1 MPYILQTDRLT
12 KIIGEKELVR
22 DVDLH
27 VRKGEIYGFLGPNGA
42 GKTTVMKLVT
52 NLWKPTGG
60 CVLLFGEPLTPTS
73 YGVLKRMGSIIEFP
87 TFYPH
92 MTGRENLQIH
102 CDYMGYSRPKGV
114 EEALEQLELDDAA
127 DRPVGSYSLG
137 MKQRLGIARALLCR
151 PELLI
156 LDEPTNGLD
165 PAGIKQVRDLLKRMR
180 EEYEMTV
187 MVSSHILGEME
198 AMADTVG
205 IIHRGRMREEIS
217 LRELEGRGTS
227 YLHLTVDDPGR
238 ASVLLSDVMHLG
250 SFRVMKGGIIRIYD
264 RQASPPGGGRRPG
277 PAPCGGGGDRKKIGD
292 AGGALFEADIG
303 GGQHMGKLIELE
315 WRKNRIGNWVRWAA
329 LLGAALGLLIFAM
342 AFLGIANDPE
352 TGVPD
357 AAPGHG
363 GISSPIELLTSMCF
377 LVFTGVMLS
386 VFIVGAYQN
395 GTMSLVFSY
404 PVRRQK
410 LLAAQMLAVWIF
422 CFGAL
427 AAAKLLLYGCV
438 LAGSRFLP
446 SAFPLD
452 FDMTRGAFYGQLLL
466 RSAVTVTEGFIAL
479 FAGLALHSARAA
491 IVTSFL
497 LVLLTQ
503 ANIGSFTMADSAV
516 FPAVL
521 TGISLLCALLSLRGA
536 ETRDLM

>member
-1 MPYILQTDRLT
+1 
-12 KIIGEKELVR
+12 
-22 DVDLH
+22 
-27 VRKGEIYGFLGPNGA
+27 
-42 GKTTVMKLVT
+42 
-52 NLWKPTGG
+52 
-60 CVLLFGEPLTPTS
+60 
-73 YGVLKRMGSIIEFP
+73 
-87 TFYPH
+87 
-92 MTGRENLQIH
+92 
-102 CDYMGYSRPKGV
+102 
-114 EEALEQLELDDAA
+114 
-127 DRPVGSYSLG
+127 
-137 MKQRLGIARALLCR
+137 
-151 PELLI
+151 
-156 LDEPTNGLD
+156 
-165 PAGIKQVRDLLKRMR
+165 
-180 EEYEMTV
+180 
-187 MVSSHILGEME
+187 
-198 AMADTVG
+198 
-205 IIHRGRMREEIS
+205 
-217 LRELEGRGTS
+217 
-227 YLHLTVDDPGR
+227 
-238 ASVLLSDVMHLG
+238 
-250 SFRVMKGGIIRIYD
+250 
-264 RQASPPGGGRRPG
+264 
-277 PAPCGGGGDRKKIGD
+277 
-292 AGGALFEADIG
+292 
-303 GGQHMGKLIELE
+303 MGKLIELE

-438 LAGSRFLP
+438 LAGRFSP

-503 ANIGSFTMADSAV
+503 GNIGSFTMADSAV

-536 ETRDLM
+536 ETQGPDVRKVEGPGAAADQNRRGGAAHSCGRLLLCTYGEKMGLAAVRLSSRPWPGPGPGWCRRPPPWT

>member
-1 MPYILQTDRLT
+1 
-12 KIIGEKELVR
+12 
-22 DVDLH
+22 
-27 VRKGEIYGFLGPNGA
+27 
-42 GKTTVMKLVT
+42 
-52 NLWKPTGG
+52 
-60 CVLLFGEPLTPTS
+60 
-73 YGVLKRMGSIIEFP
+73 
-87 TFYPH
+87 
-92 MTGRENLQIH
+92 
-102 CDYMGYSRPKGV
+102 
-114 EEALEQLELDDAA
+114 
-127 DRPVGSYSLG
+127 
-137 MKQRLGIARALLCR
+137 
-151 PELLI
+151 
-156 LDEPTNGLD
+156 
-165 PAGIKQVRDLLKRMR
+165 
-180 EEYEMTV
+180 
-187 MVSSHILGEME
+187 
-198 AMADTVG
+198 
-205 IIHRGRMREEIS
+205 
-217 LRELEGRGTS
+217 
-227 YLHLTVDDPGR
+227 
-238 ASVLLSDVMHLG
+238 
-250 SFRVMKGGIIRIYD
+250 
-264 RQASPPGGGRRPG
+264 
-277 PAPCGGGGDRKKIGD
+277 
-292 AGGALFEADIG
+292 
-303 GGQHMGKLIELE
+303 MGKLIELE

-452 FDMTRGAFYGQLLL
+452 FDMSRGAFYGQLLL

>member
-1 MPYILQTDRLT
+1 
-12 KIIGEKELVR
+12 
-22 DVDLH
+22 
-27 VRKGEIYGFLGPNGA
+27 
-42 GKTTVMKLVT
+42 
-52 NLWKPTGG
+52 
-60 CVLLFGEPLTPTS
+60 
-73 YGVLKRMGSIIEFP
+73 
-87 TFYPH
+87 
-92 MTGRENLQIH
+92 
-102 CDYMGYSRPKGV
+102 
-114 EEALEQLELDDAA
+114 
-127 DRPVGSYSLG
+127 
-137 MKQRLGIARALLCR
+137 
-151 PELLI
+151 
-156 LDEPTNGLD
+156 
-165 PAGIKQVRDLLKRMR
+165 
-180 EEYEMTV
+180 
-187 MVSSHILGEME
+187 
-198 AMADTVG
+198 
-205 IIHRGRMREEIS
+205 
-217 LRELEGRGTS
+217 
-227 YLHLTVDDPGR
+227 
-238 ASVLLSDVMHLG
+238 
-250 SFRVMKGGIIRIYD
+250 
-264 RQASPPGGGRRPG
+264 
-277 PAPCGGGGDRKKIGD
+277 
-292 AGGALFEADIG
+292 
-303 GGQHMGKLIELE
+303 MGKLIELE

-404 PVRRQK
+404 PVRRQ
-410 LLAAQMLAVWIF
+410 
-422 CFGAL
+422 
-427 AAAKLLLYGCV
+427 KLLLYGCV

-536 ETRDLM
+536 EMRDLM

>member
-1 MPYILQTDRLT
+1 
-12 KIIGEKELVR
+12 
-22 DVDLH
+22 
-27 VRKGEIYGFLGPNGA
+27 
-42 GKTTVMKLVT
+42 
-52 NLWKPTGG
+52 
-60 CVLLFGEPLTPTS
+60 
-73 YGVLKRMGSIIEFP
+73 
-87 TFYPH
+87 
-92 MTGRENLQIH
+92 
-102 CDYMGYSRPKGV
+102 
-114 EEALEQLELDDAA
+114 
-127 DRPVGSYSLG
+127 
-137 MKQRLGIARALLCR
+137 
-151 PELLI
+151 
-156 LDEPTNGLD
+156 
-165 PAGIKQVRDLLKRMR
+165 
-180 EEYEMTV
+180 
-187 MVSSHILGEME
+187 
-198 AMADTVG
+198 
-205 IIHRGRMREEIS
+205 
-217 LRELEGRGTS
+217 
-227 YLHLTVDDPGR
+227 
-238 ASVLLSDVMHLG
+238 
-250 SFRVMKGGIIRIYD
+250 
-264 RQASPPGGGRRPG
+264 
-277 PAPCGGGGDRKKIGD
+277 
-292 AGGALFEADIG
+292 
-303 GGQHMGKLIELE
+303 MGKLIELE

-342 AFLGIANDPE
+342 AFLGIANDPK

-404 PVRRQK
+404 PGRRQK

-503 ANIGSFTMADSAV
+503 GNIGSFTMADSAV

-521 TGISLLCALLSLRGA
+521 TGISLLCVLLSLRGA
-536 ETRDLM
+536 ETRRRRPFLWAAPPLHVWGENGTCSGPAQQPAMARARSRMVPAASSLDMRGSSSAPSAVMRVSTLVSTPKPAPATFRLLAQIMSTFFFSSLARLFSTMSRVSMEKPQMNWPGRRCSPR